1 MRTPLWFAIVSS
13 LALVFA
19 GCTMGP
25 RYRRPATDAP
35 TAYRGPDNG
44 DTQLSD
50 GSAASLGDESWWT
63 VFHDPVLQELI
74 RTALEN
80 NYTVRIA
87 ATRILQERAQ
97 LVVTRAS
104 EFPTVSGSGE
114 RLGLKSPSLGAFP
127 AYSYNV
133 GEVSA
138 SASWDLDFWGRY
150 RKATEA
156 ARANLASSEWGQRAA
171 ISTLIS
177 DVASDY
183 FQLQAL
189 DLELDI
195 SRRTLASRQESLQL
209 TTTLADGGSD
219 SLVDVRQAEQLVDT
233 AAAEIPDLERQM
245 QQEENALRILLGQNP
260 GPIARGPKL
269 TDEPL
274 PAAVP
279 PGLTSTLLERRPDIR
294 EAEENLVAANAQVG
308 VARAQL
314 FPDISLTGMAGFESS
329 ALSRL
334 FAGAASTWSYTGSLT
349 QPIFEGGKLRANVR
363 LAKAEKKQMVLT
375 YQQTIQQAF
384 SDVSNA
390 LIAYQKYREYQ
401 AQQAK
406 LVAAAED
413 SVRLANMRYKAGVTS
428 YLEVLTNDTNAF
440 SAELTFVQAELN
452 QRLTLVQLYNALG
465 GGWQP

>member
-1 MRTPLWFAIVSS
+1 MR
-13 LALVFA
+13 
-19 GCTMGP
+19 
-25 RYRRPATDAP
+25 
-35 TAYRGPDNG
+35 
-44 DTQLSD
+44 
-50 GSAASLGDESWWT
+50 SAAALPSLGDEKWWA
-63 VFHDPVLQELI
+63 VFHDSRLQELI
-74 RTALEN
+74 RTALTN
-80 NYTVRIA
+80 NYNVRIA
-87 ATRILQERAQ
+87 ASRVLQERAQ
-97 LVVTRAS
+97 LGVTRAS
-104 EFPTVSGSGE
+104 EFPTVSGTGE

-171 ISTLIS
+171 LGTLVS

-233 AAAEIPDLERQM
+233 AAAEIPDLERQI
-245 QQEENALRILLGQNP
+245 QQEENAIRILLGQNP
-260 GPIARGPKL
+260 GPIARGPQL
-269 TDEPL
+269 GEPL

-314 FPDISLTGMAGFESS
+314 FPDISLTGMAGYESA

-334 FAGAASTWSYTGSLT
+334 FAGPALAWSYTGSLT

-363 LAKAEKKQMVLT
+363 LAKAEKEQMVLT

-401 AQQAK
+401 TEQAK
-406 LVAAAED
+406 LVTAAED

-440 SAELTFVQAELN
+440 SAELTAIQAELN
-452 QRLTLVQLYNALG
+452 QRLALVQLYNALG
-465 GGWQP
+465 GGWQL